1 MRMRTVVLALA
12 ALAGTVA
19 IGLSQQHGTGE
30 PKRFTGELVMTY
42 TGPRGLPTNEEGQPT
57 TLPPLP
63 KGVTIRM
70 IQQGDSIFRGAGG
83 CVTCHGA
90 DALGLPDKGS
100 SLTTGVGFIPPEYA
114 PIDSLINVGI
124 PEAVTRSS
132 IAMPPRGAASNL
144 TPEQVH
150 QVAAY
155 VWAIATTRDEPWPGG
170 HKTHGQVRGTAGE
183 RD

>member
-1 MRMRTVVLALA
+1 MRMRTVILAPA

-19 IGLSQQHGTGE
+19 IALSQQHTPGQPRRYT
-30 PKRFTGELVMTY
+30 TELVMTY
-42 TGPRGLPTNEEGQPT
+42 SGPRGLPTNEEGQPT

-70 IQQGDSIFRGAGG
+70 IQQGDSVFHGAGG
-83 CVTCHGA
+83 CITCHGP
-90 DALGLPDKGS
+90 DAMGLPDKGS
-100 SLTTGVGFIPPEYA
+100 ALNTGVSFIPPEYG
-114 PIDSLINVGI
+114 PIDSLVTVGI
-124 PEAVTRSS
+124 PEAITRSS

-144 TPEQVH
+144 TAEQVH

-170 HKTHGQVRGTAGE
+170 HKTHPQAQGAAGE
-183 RD
+183 SD